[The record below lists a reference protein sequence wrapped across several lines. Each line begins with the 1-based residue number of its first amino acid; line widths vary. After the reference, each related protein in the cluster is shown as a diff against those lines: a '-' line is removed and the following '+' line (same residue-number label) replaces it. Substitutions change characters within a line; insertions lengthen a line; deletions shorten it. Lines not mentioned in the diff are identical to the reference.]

1 MAYAALP
8 EGVTE
13 WDHAGSPVLHALSH
27 GVSLDWSKLCDF
39 SLSAIRDSNME
50 GECSLRFARCLY
62 ICSTVVKVM
71 PDCDVCLNLDWDL
84 YPPGKHVNAESAD
97 LLLSV
102 SRGCVPCRI
111 IRCGIE
117 LMEEKVILPAG
128 GKSHLVC
135 PCMLQISLRKHRS
148 LHVEIRSIDDD
159 AVRKNY
165 EMYLEFFSIAGTSL
179 PCST

>member
-1 MAYAALP
+1 
-8 EGVTE
+8 
-13 WDHAGSPVLHALSH
+13 
-27 GVSLDWSKLCDF
+27 
-39 SLSAIRDSNME
+39 ME

-62 ICSTVVKVM
+62 ICSTVVKIM